1 MSIFPYKNKRAPES
15 PLSAN
20 ILAHIKIKK
29 QLGRSQ
35 NRPLPDAP
43 SLALLLLVVGC
54 LLLLG
59 LRFHP
64 GKPGADAGNEAR
76 TLVIGRLDPLHF
88 RGSAGGLAAAMLRL
102 QLGDV
107 AGHTD
112 AAQGRQKTPVAD
124 VDRPGLHEE
133 LDWFPA
139 LGTQRIGHGA
149 ALPCLLHR
157 SVATRLRLA
166 AFNYKLK

>member
-15 PLSAN
+15 PLSTK
-20 ILAHIKIKK
+20 ILAHFKIKK

-43 SLALLLLVVGC
+43 SLAIPLLVEC

-64 GKPGADAGNEAR
+64 GEPGTDAGNVAR
-76 TLVIGRLDPLHF
+76 TLVIGCLDPLHF
-88 RGSAGGLAAAMLRL
+88 RGSAGGLAAAMLCL
-102 QLGDV
+102 QLGGV

-124 VDRPGLHEE
+124 VDRPGLHQE

-139 LGTQRIGHGA
+139 SGTQRIGHGA